1 MSKFTKVFSKL
12 KSVPSL
18 EDSYLLQF
26 DGLASPNP
34 GKCTA
39 GAVCFSPKNLEDSR
53 SIVFEAGK
61 YLGHGTNNQG
71 EYMGV
76 LIGLHTCAKFGIK
89 RVYIEGDSMLVTKQV
104 AQVWKINKP
113 ELKLIYDE
121 IVKLYPYFEFIAI
134 RHVYRE
140 ENSHAD
146 ELTNEVLKSKSEF
159 VRVFRTESSKNED

>member
-1 MSKFTKVFSKL
+1 MSKFTKVFSTL
-12 KSVPSL
+12 KSTPKL

-26 DGLASPNP
+26 DGLAAPNP

-39 GAVCFSPKNLEDSR
+39 GAVCFGPTDLLDSSGR
-53 SIVFEAGK
+53 AVVFEAAK

-76 LIGLHTCAKFGIK
+76 LIGLHTCAKLGIK
-89 RVYIEGDSMLVTKQV
+89 RVYIEGDSMLVTKQI
-104 AQVWKINKP
+104 ARLWQINKP
-113 ELKLIYDE
+113 ELKEIYNE
-121 IVKLYPYFEFIAI
+121 IVKLYPYFEYIAI

-146 ELTNEVLKSKSEF
+146 ALTNEVLKTKSEF
-159 VRVFRTESSKNED
+159 VRVFEN

>member
-12 KSVPSL
+12 KSAPSL

-34 GKCTA
+34 GNCTA
-39 GAVCFSPKNLEDSR
+39 GAVCFSPTDLDSSKDLEDSR
-53 SIVFEAGK
+53 SVIFEAGK
-61 YLGHGTNNQG
+61 YLGYGTNNQG

-76 LIGLHTCAKFGIK
+76 LIGLHTCAKLGIK
-89 RVYIEGDSMLVTKQV
+89 RVFIEGDSMLVTKQV
-104 AQVWKINKP
+104 AKVWQINKP

-121 IVKLYPYFEFIAI
+121 IVKLYPYFEYIAI

-140 ENSHAD
+140 DNSHAD

-159 VRVFRTESSKNED
+159 VRVFET

>member
-1 MSKFTKVFSKL
+1 MSKFTKVFSVL
-12 KSVPSL
+12 KSAPKL

-39 GAVCFSPKNLEDSR
+39 GAVCFSPLDSGNSKNQR
-53 SIVFEAGK
+53 SIVFESAK

-76 LIGLHTCAKFGIK
+76 LIGLHTCAKLGIK
-89 RVYIEGDSMLVTKQV
+89 RVFIEGDSMLVTKQV
-104 AQVWKINKP
+104 AQVWQINKP
-113 ELKLIYDE
+113 ELKLIYNE
-121 IVKLYPYFEFIAI
+121 VVKLYPYFEYIAI

-140 ENSHAD
+140 ENTRAD
-146 ELTNEVLKSKSEF
+146 ELTNEVLKSKNEF
-159 VRVFRTESSKNED
+159 VRVFEL